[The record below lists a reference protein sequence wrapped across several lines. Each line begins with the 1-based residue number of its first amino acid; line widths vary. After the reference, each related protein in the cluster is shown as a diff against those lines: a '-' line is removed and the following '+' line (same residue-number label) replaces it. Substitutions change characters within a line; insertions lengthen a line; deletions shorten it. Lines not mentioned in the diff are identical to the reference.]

1 MYTSLPQWQRITG
14 WLGVGLTSSSLWV
27 LWRQSATSEVEGA
40 GLVQS
45 VGVGLALIMTALIV
59 PRVLGGTIR
68 EAANHRRG
76 DASIGHPSDESVL
89 RPYAT
94 LFLAS
99 FAVLFIEILLIRYV
113 GSQIRIFAFFKN
125 IPLIAS
131 FLGLGLGLW
140 QGNGSSRQ
148 APLFL
153 LWLVPLIGL
162 LGGGAPII
170 DSSLSKLTLVA
181 SSELVL
187 GDIGIREVGTLAR
200 AAGQVLIGAFCTL
213 MLVSIMLLFAR
224 LGRILAEAFKGIP
237 RLTGYTINILGS
249 LVGILSFTA
258 LSFLQTPPWVW
269 FTFGLVP
276 LLWWIRGRREIVTV
290 VSLAMIVTLLTVPSV
305 GDTRWSPYQKLVGY
319 ETSIPGPDGTVA
331 DGYLVQVS
339 DVFYQL
345 AIDLRPESI
354 ERYGF
359 IPYPHYDASFE
370 GLSKL
375 DRVLI
380 VGTGTGNDVAAAL
393 RAGAGHVDAVEIDPA
408 ILEMGR
414 QHHPEDP
421 YGDPRVNV
429 IVEDARRAFRL
440 VEPASYDAVVFGL
453 LDSHTQLGMSSV
465 RLDNFVFTLESFA
478 SAAGLL
484 ETGGSLIVTAA
495 VFKPWFGER
504 LRRLVAAACGG
515 VVTEQVFHVW
525 VSYRCVMPT
534 ANSRTATAIE
544 TASGSA
550 LRSPE
555 ASPVALPT
563 DDWPFL
569 YLEDRGIP
577 FAYLFVVSLLAIV
590 STVVL
595 RRGGVPLT
603 RATPYHAHM
612 FFLGAAFLL
621 MEVYAINRLALLFG
635 TTWIVSAVAIAT
647 VLSLIVLANLTVA
660 VVRRVPYWVAYS
672 GLGAA
677 AVVSFLMEPH
687 AVLGEATAI
696 RYGYGL
702 LALSPVYFAGL
713 VFARSFETSAVAGAA
728 LGANILGSAVGGWLE
743 YSTMALGIRGMVP
756 LAATLYL
763 ASLVALWRHCSNSPG
778 ESVKAHPIERADTR
792 GEWAS

>member
-1 MYTSLPQWQRITG
+1 VWI
-14 WLGVGLTSSSLWV
+14 
-27 LWRQSATSEVEGA
+27 LWRQAAAFDLERT

-45 VGVGLALIMTALIV
+45 VGVGLALIVTALIV
-59 PRVLGGTIR
+59 PRVFGRTIR
-68 EAANHRRG
+68 EAVKQRRG
-76 DASIGHPSDESVL
+76 DASRGVRSDESVL

-113 GSQIRIFAFFKN
+113 SSQIRIFAFFKN

-140 QGNGSSRQ
+140 RGNGSSRQ
-148 APLFL
+148 VLSFL
-153 LWLVPLIGL
+153 LWLVPLAGL
-162 LGGGAPII
+162 LGGGVSII

-200 AAGQVLIGAFCTL
+200 AVGQVFIGVFCAL
-213 MLVSIMLLFAR
+213 MLVSIMLLFAH
-224 LGRILAEAFKGIP
+224 LGRVLADAFKGIP

-269 FTFGLVP
+269 FAVGLVP
-276 LLWWIRGRREIVTV
+276 LLWWIRGRREAVTA
-290 VSLAMIVTLLTVPSV
+290 VSLAVIATLLTVPSV
-305 GDTRWSPYQKLVGY
+305 GETRWSPYQKLVGH
-319 ETSIPGPDGTVA
+319 ETSIFGPDGTTA
-331 DGYLVQVS
+331 EGYLVQVS

-345 AIDLRPESI
+345 AIDLRPEAI

-359 IPYPHYDASFE
+359 VPYPHYEAAFD

-408 ILEMGR
+408 ILQMGR
-414 QHHPEDP
+414 EHHPEDP

-465 RLDNFVFTLESFA
+465 RLDNFVFTLESFS
-478 SAAGLL
+478 SAASLL
-484 ETGGSLIVTAA
+484 KTGGSFIVTSA

-504 LRRLVAAACGG
+504 LRALVEAACGG
-515 VVTEQVFHVW
+515 VVTEQAFHVW
-525 VSYRCVMPT
+525 VNYRCVVPPGG
-534 ANSRTATAIE
+534 SRTAPAIE
-544 TASGSA
+544 MA
-550 LRSPE
+550 L
-555 ASPVALPT
+555 ASPFTVPETSPAAIPT

-569 YLEDRGIP
+569 YLENRGIP

-590 STVVL
+590 SAVVL
-595 RRGGVPLT
+595 RRGGLPLA

-621 MEVYAINRLALLFG
+621 MEVYAINRLALIFG

-647 VLSLIVLANLTVA
+647 VLSLIVLANLTVM
-660 VVRRVPYWVAYS
+660 VVGRIPYWVAYS
-672 GLGAA
+672 ALGAA

-702 LALSPVYFAGL
+702 LSLSPVYFAGL
-713 VFARSFETSAVAGAA
+713 VFARSFEVSSVAGAA

-763 ASLVALWRHCSNSPG
+763 ASLVALWRHRSNSSG
-778 ESVKAHPIERADTR
+778 DSDEAHAAEHR
-792 GEWAS
+792 GHVIRD